1 MIKNKR
7 HKIALILITLAIV
20 TVSFTE
26 SNSYVKTPT
35 LSRSKIHNRNN
46 IAKNKKDKIKHKPK
60 NKNDKYKGYKKVNL
74 KLTFYTDLNCEN
86 TEEYGGVDAVGNDLT
101 FGTVANNY
109 YPIGT
114 EIKIGDNNFT
124 VTDRGG
130 NGFNNYYNLDVFIP
144 REYGE
149 NDDDYYTRINYMGV
163 KEVVGY
169 IKN

>member
-7 HKIALILITLAIV
+7 HKIALILITLAII

-26 SNSYVKTPT
+26 SNSYVKTPI

-60 NKNDKYKGYKKVNL
+60 KSKYNGYKKVNL
-74 KLTFYTDLNCEN
+74 KLTFYTDLSCEN
-86 TEEYGGVDAVGNDLT
+86 TEEYGGVDAIGNKLT

-124 VTDRGG
+124 VSDRGG

-149 NDDDYYTRINYMGV
+149 NDDNYYKRINSMGV

-169 IKN
+169 VKN